1 MNNQNIYVKKHSG
14 ELVLFEPEI
23 LIQSLSKSGASP
35 QEVEDVFK
43 KVNKKI
49 YNSITTRNLYQIA
62 FDELRNI
69 RKSYAARYSLKKAL
83 RDLGP
88 DGFYFESWIV
98 KIFQQDSCQTI
109 QGVTLQGQAVTH
121 EIDVLAV
128 KDNELLLCECKFKN
142 DVTAKTPVTTSMY
155 FLSRFND
162 LKPLKFNFFNKKLRP
177 TQGWLIT
184 NTYFT
189 SDAIDFA
196 NFYGI
201 KLLSWNYP
209 EKSSIKTHA
218 DSLALYPITC
228 LTTLSNLQKE
238 SLLKAKII
246 LVKELVSNSE
256 AFKTLKISEDKKQEI
271 MEEAQELIGM

>member
-1 MNNQNIYVKKHSG
+1 MIYVKKYSG
-14 ELVLFEPEI
+14 ELMPFEPEI
-23 LIQSLSKSGASP
+23 LIQSLSKSGASSK
-35 QEVEDVFK
+35 EVDEVFK
-43 KVNKKI
+43 KVNQKI
-49 YNSITTRNLYQIA
+49 YNEISTRDLYQIA

-88 DGFYFESWIV
+88 EGFYFETWIA

-162 LKPLKFNFFNKKLRP
+162 LKPFQFNFFDKKLKP

-209 EKSSIKTHA
+209 ENDSIKTNV
-218 DSLALYPITC
+218 DSMALYPITC
-228 LTTLSNLQKE
+228 LTTLSSHHKE
-238 SLLKAKII
+238 LLLKQKVI
-246 LVKELVSNSE
+246 LVKELVNNSE
-256 AFKTLKISEDKKQEI
+256 AFKTLKISGDKKQEI
-271 MEEAQELIGM
+271 MEEARELIGM